1 MIAKYPSGAIGHLLY
16 NNATFPVTLPNE
28 GIFAGGAGW
37 GNDGQYVSAGGW
49 ISDPGSICVLGTR
62 GSLRIFHYANARF
75 LNTGDGPRQVD
86 VAGLPSP
93 NHFAAQLA
101 SCVDA
106 IEAGSKPDV
115 DAQDGLAALSI
126 ILEAG
131 GFGNGPA
138 LDQL

>member
-1 MIAKYPSGAIGHLLY
+1 MRMRY
-16 NNATFPVTLPNE
+16 
-28 GIFAGGAGW
+28 
-37 GNDGQYVSAGGW
+37 
-49 ISDPGSICVLGTR
+49 
-62 GSLRIFHYANARF
+62 F

-106 IEAGSKPDV
+106 IEARSKPDV

-131 GFGNGPA
+131 GFGNGPL